1 MVYSSTARGSIV
13 CLHFVF
19 MYSKWDLD
27 KIWHTYT
34 RFQESIAN
42 RRRDCGRTKKST
54 AGSGQGELGTLKWG
68 GLQLSSYG
76 CLQSWSPPTLSASL
90 GGSRWPD
97 PAVCSSASTCKD
109 SGQPYHPNIFFT
121 LATECSPRFINSVW
135 RIQSVY
141 FVIFNLIF

>member
-76 CLQSWSPPTLSASL
+76 CLQSWSPPTLSTSL
-90 GGSRWPD
+90 GG
-97 PAVCSSASTCKD
+97 
-109 SGQPYHPNIFFT
+109 FT
-121 LATECSPRFINSVW
+121 LARPSCMFLCLYLQGFRTTIPSEYILHSRHRMLSTFHKLCMKNTVSVL
-135 RIQSVY
+135 RDI
-141 FVIFNLIF
+141 